1 MTSSP
6 HEYQILL
13 DVVRQN
19 YASVVWTHKIQEKQ
33 SDIYAFYYKCLQIV
47 NILAASLTS
56 CGIIGIIFAG
66 DKYQLILKV
75 ITAVLSFI
83 TLSITTLFKSIDLNG
98 LSKENKDAAN
108 KFLVVRNEMLQVIAD
123 IHLQEDDVPS
133 IEGRFSNILSK
144 YNELCVEAP
153 TTTDKAVAKASEALK
168 VKKDYTFS
176 DDEIDCFLPY
186 SLKGRIE
193 N

>member
-19 YASVVWTHKIQEKQ
+19 YASVVWAHKIQEKQ
-33 SDIYAFYYKCLQIV
+33 SDIYAFYYKYLQIV

-75 ITAVLSFI
+75 IT
-83 TLSITTLFKSIDLNG
+83 LSIG
-98 LSKENKDAAN
+98 
-108 KFLVVRNEMLQVIAD
+108 
-123 IHLQEDDVPS
+123 
-133 IEGRFSNILSK
+133 
-144 YNELCVEAP
+144 
-153 TTTDKAVAKASEALK
+153 
-168 VKKDYTFS
+168 
-176 DDEIDCFLPY
+176 
-186 SLKGRIE
+186 
-193 N
+193 

>member
-1 MTSSP
+1 MSSST
-6 HEYQILL
+6 HEYQVLL
-13 DVVRQN
+13 DVIRQN

-47 NILAASLTS
+47 NILVASLTS

-66 DKYQLILKV
+66 DKYQLILK
-75 ITAVLSFI
+75 ITTAVLSFL
-83 TLSITTLFKSIDLNG
+83 TLFITTLFKSFDLNA

-123 IHLQEDDVPS
+123 IYLQEDDVPA
-133 IEGRFSNILSK
+133 IENRFKEILSK
-144 YNELCVEAP
+144 YNDLCVDAP
-153 TTTDKAVAKASEALK
+153 TTTDKAVKKQVKLLK
-168 VKKDYTFS
+168 SKRIIHSRMMRLIVFFH
-176 DDEIDCFLPY
+176 IF
-186 SLKGRIE
+186 KGE